1 MISIHNDL
9 LKIIGMFWEIEKRH
23 WEESNYPDDHIF
35 ISLDNVKKWMEKQQ
49 DDPDEQGIVSL

>member
-9 LKIIGMFWEIEKRH
+9 LKIIGMFWEMEKRH
-23 WEESNYPDDHIF
+23 WQESNYPDDHIF